1 MLRFTAIREGE
12 ERERERER
20 ERRWVENN
28 RERNGTRTEEKN
40 VGIVFLTTS
49 KNLTPPQK
57 KKNSFSI
64 FFLLSLLDAVDA
76 SLPVTEAFRVADDV
90 LRQGVRGI
98 SDIITI
104 PGLVRDRRT
113 KFFLFS
119 FFSCVA

>member
-1 MLRFTAIREGE
+1 MGGKQSRKKRDADRGKKRWNRFSH
-12 ERERERER
+12 
-20 ERRWVENN
+20 NL
-28 RERNGTRTEEKN
+28 EK
-40 VGIVFLTTS
+40 S
-49 KNLTPPQK
+49 YPPPKKK

>member
-1 MLRFTAIREGE
+1 MHHPH
-12 ERERERER
+12 
-20 ERRWVENN
+20 
-28 RERNGTRTEEKN
+28 
-40 VGIVFLTTS
+40 TS
-49 KNLTPPQK
+49 KSYTH
-57 KKNSFSI
+57 KKNSLS
-64 FFLLSLLDAVDA
+64 FFSLLDAVDA